1 MSPTKFHQ
9 DEHAKRVIN
18 GPRPSPLRISQDS
31 NPIRKS
37 SPRAPVPNYS
47 SFPAPRLRN
56 NKSSHQQRKP
66 VIIYTHSPKI
76 IHAQARD
83 FMALV
88 QSLTGISPSL
98 HQSTTQNEDQN
109 VDVKIVRHDDNES
122 SSSGVTDDKYL
133 IGEIKERSSALVS
146 PISRNPNPYL
156 ADMPL
161 FTPNS
166 SDLFC
171 SPRPLFRYSDMVSS
185 SPNMANSLSPSFL
198 EFMKGLPEY

>member
-1 MSPTKFHQ
+1 MSPTKFNE
-9 DEHAKRVIN
+9 DEHVKRVIN

-37 SPRAPVPNYS
+37 SPPVPNS
-47 SFPAPRLRN
+47 SFPTPRQKN
-56 NKSSHQQRKP
+56 NKSRHQLRKP

-88 QSLTGISPSL
+88 QSLTGISQSQ
-98 HQSTTQNEDQN
+98 HQSTTQNEHQKDE
-109 VDVKIVRHDDNES
+109 KIVKRDDNES
-122 SSSGVTDDKYL
+122 SSSGVTDEKYL

-185 SPNMANSLSPSFL
+185 SPNMPSFL
-198 EFMKGLPEY
+198 EFMKGLPDY

>member
-1 MSPTKFHQ
+1 MSPTKFNE
-9 DEHAKRVIN
+9 DEHVKRVIN

-31 NPIRKS
+31 NPIHKS
-37 SPRAPVPNYS
+37 SPPVPNS
-47 SFPAPRLRN
+47 SFPPRQKN
-56 NKSSHQQRKP
+56 NKSRHQLRKP

-88 QSLTGISPSL
+88 QSLTGISQSQ
-98 HQSTTQNEDQN
+98 HQSTTQNEHQKDE
-109 VDVKIVRHDDNES
+109 KIVKRDDNES
-122 SSSGVTDDKYL
+122 SSSGVTDEKYL

-185 SPNMANSLSPSFL
+185 SPNMPSFL
-198 EFMKGLPEY
+198 EFMKGLPDY